1 MLIFGTLGIKWT
13 HVWGIDTNLQKD
25 NPVVCALAV
34 FMNPVDLSPPEL
46 KAACYHKLV
55 DYQPHLTPKQV
66 DDIVYALE
74 TYVPLSDAEKQI
86 FQRLIVEVYPE
97 VSQMITNPLVEQGRQ
112 QGLIEAKQE
121 TLIEQMQL
129 KFGMLPHPMIQNIQS
144 IQELDRLN
152 TFLRRVITTSRLEEM
167 GIEDGFVTKN
177 E

>member
-1 MLIFGTLGIKWT
+1 MDCD
-13 HVWGIDTNLQKD
+13 VR
-25 NPVVCALAV
+25 
-34 FMNPVDLSPPEL
+34 NPVDSRVIPF
-46 KAACYHKLV
+46 A
-55 DYQPHLTPKQV
+55 HLP
-66 DDIVYALE
+66 IC
-74 TYVPLSDAEKQI
+74 
-86 FQRLIVEVYPE
+86 LIVNFY
-97 VSQMITNPLVEQGRQ
+97 NPLVEQGRQ

-129 KFGMLPHPMIQNIQS
+129 KFGILPEPMIQNIQS